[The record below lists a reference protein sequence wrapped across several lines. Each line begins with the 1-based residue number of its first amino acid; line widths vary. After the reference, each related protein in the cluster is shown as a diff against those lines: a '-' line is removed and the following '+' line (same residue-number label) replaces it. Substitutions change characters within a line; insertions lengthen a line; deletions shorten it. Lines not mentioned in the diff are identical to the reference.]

1 LNDVLISVFSS
12 VITVGGLWV
21 LLKNTLIESVGKTI
35 TYKFDKK
42 LQDNQKLIDIE
53 LKIMDSQLSSNG
65 AQVEALVSSNLTAL
79 DFGRQKQ
86 IDAIEI
92 LWIEMMQLRQLIPG
106 FVTVL
111 ELMPSEFHEQFID
124 NMNIEKDL
132 REYNLDGFNDWVR
145 QSKARSKRVFSS
157 ELMYSYYELY
167 QSVITMCLMHI
178 SVEGLDGK
186 FSNWY
191 EKYNIAATFS
201 NPNVNFEEV
210 EGKLGKTQHLLS
222 LIEKNFL
229 SDAKKV
235 INGEIQMYESDE
247 RAKKINKLRSQLI
260 N

>member
-1 LNDVLISVFSS
+1 MLISVISS
-12 VITVGGLWV
+12 AVTVGGLWV
-21 LLKNTLIESVGKTI
+21 LLKDTLIESVGKSI

-53 LKIMDSQLSSNG
+53 LKVMDSQLSSNG
-65 AQVEALVSSNLTAL
+65 AQVEALVSSNLIAL

-86 IDAIEI
+86 IEAIEI
-92 LWIEMMQLRQLIPG
+92 LWTEMMQLRQLIPG

-111 ELMPSEFHEQFID
+111 ELIPSEYHEKFID

-132 REYNLDGFNDWVR
+132 RGFSLDSFNDWVR
-145 QSKARSKRVFSS
+145 SSKARSKRVFSN

-167 QSVITMCLMHI
+167 QSVTTICLMHI

-186 FSNWY
+186 FSYWY
-191 EKYNIAATFS
+191 EKYKIEETFS
-201 NPNVNFEEV
+201 NPNVDFKEA
-210 EGKLGKTQHLLS
+210 EGKLGKTQYLLT
-222 LIEKNFL
+222 LIEKSFL
-229 SDAKKV
+229 ADAKKI

-247 RAKKINKLRSQLI
+247 RAKQINKLRSQLI

>member
-1 LNDVLISVFSS
+1 MNDILVSMAFSA
-12 VITVGGLWV
+12 ITVGGLWV
-21 LLKNTLIESVGKTI
+21 LLKDTLIESVGKTI
-35 TYKFDKK
+35 SYKFDKK
-42 LQDNQKLIDIE
+42 LQDNQKWIDIE

-86 IDAIEI
+86 IEAIEI

-111 ELMPSEFHEQFID
+111 ELMPSEYHEQFIN
-124 NMNIEKDL
+124 NMNIESSL
-132 REYNLDGFNDWVR
+132 REFSLDNFNDWVR

-167 QSVITMCLMHI
+167 QSVTTMCLMHI

-186 FSNWY
+186 FSHWY
-191 EKYNIAATFS
+191 EKYNIAETFS
-201 NPNVNFEEV
+201 NPNVDFREA
-210 EGKLGKTQHLLS
+210 EGKLGKTQYLLT
-222 LIEKNFL
+222 LIEKSFL
-229 SDAKKV
+229 ADAKKV

-260 N
+260 D